1 MMHPDQLDISDRTVA
16 ALVADQFPQWAG
28 RPLRR
33 VAGDGT
39 VNAVFRL
46 GDDLSVRLPLRADD
60 PEAARRWLAAEA
72 EACRELADGCPFP
85 APVPVALGEP
95 GHGYPLPWAVQTWLA
110 GRDATVEDPADS
122 DAFAADLVTL
132 LGALREMDTR
142 GRRFAGRGRG
152 GDLAT
157 HDDWVE
163 ECLGRSERLVDVP
176 RCRSLWTSLRTL
188 PRPGT
193 DVMCHSDLVPGNVL
207 VRDGRLAGVIDGGGF
222 GPADPAL
229 DLVSAW
235 HLLDAG
241 PRDRLRRGLGC
252 GEVEWGRGMAWALV
266 QALGLVWY
274 YDGTNPGLAG
284 TGRRTIDRLLAAG

>member
-1 MMHPDQLDISDRTVA
+1 MMHPDQLEIADTTVA
-16 ALVADQFPQWAG
+16 ALVTDQFPQWAG
-28 RPLRR
+28 LPLRR
-33 VAGDGT
+33 VTGDGT

-60 PEAARRWLAAEA
+60 PEATRRWLVAEA
-72 EACRELADGCPFP
+72 AALGELAAACPFP
-85 APVPVALGEP
+85 APEPVALGEP

-110 GRDATVEDPADS
+110 GRDATVEDPAGS
-122 DAFAADLVTL
+122 DAFADDLVTL
-132 LGALREMDTR
+132 LRALRATDTR

-152 GDLAT
+152 GGLTD

-163 ECLGRSERLVDVP
+163 QCLRRSEGLVDAP
-176 RCRSLWTSLRTL
+176 RCRTLWTALRTL

-207 VRDGRLAGVIDGGGF
+207 VRDGRLAGVLDGGGF

-229 DLVSAW
+229 DLVAAW
-235 HLLDAG
+235 HLLDAA
-241 PRDRLRRGLGC
+241 PRERLRRGLDS
-252 GEVEWGRGMAWALV
+252 GEVEWRRGMAWALV

-274 YDGTNPGLAG
+274 YEKSSPGLAG
-284 TGRRTIDRLLAAG
+284 TGRRTIDRLLAAT

>member
-1 MMHPDQLDISDRTVA
+1 VA
-16 ALVADQFPQWAG
+16 ALVAEQFPQWAG
-28 RPLRR
+28 LPLRR

-142 GRRFAGRGRG
+142 GRRFAGRRRG
-152 GDLAT
+152 DDLTT

-188 PRPGT
+188 PRPGA
-193 DVMCHSDLVPGNVL
+193 DVMSHSDLVPGDVL
-207 VRDGRLAGVIDGGGF
+207 VRDGRLAGVLEQRRLRPGGSRARPRVRPAPAGRRPPGAAAPRAGVRGGGVAARH
-222 GPADPAL
+222 GVGAR
-229 DLVSAW
+229 
-235 HLLDAG
+235 AG
-241 PRDRLRRGLGC
+241 PRS
-252 GEVEWGRGMAWALV
+252 
-266 QALGLVWY
+266 GLVPPRGEPGAGR
-274 YDGTNPGLAG
+274 DGAAHDRPAADRAM
-284 TGRRTIDRLLAAG
+284 TGP

>member
-1 MMHPDQLDISDRTVA
+1 MHPDQLDIRDATVT
-16 ALVADQFPQWAG
+16 ALVADQFPAWAD

-46 GDDLSVRLPLRADD
+46 GEDLSVRLPLRAED
-60 PEAARRWLAAEA
+60 PGAVRRWLESEAA
-72 EACRELADGCPFP
+72 ACRELAAGCPFP

-95 GHGYPLPWAVQTWLA
+95 GHGYPLPWAVQTWLP
-110 GRDATVEDPADS
+110 GRDATVEDPGGS
-122 DAFAADLVTL
+122 DAFADDLAL
-132 LGALREMDTR
+132 LLTNLRAMDTR

-152 GDLAT
+152 GDLTT

-163 ECLGRSERLVDVP
+163 ECLGRSEGLLDVP
-176 RCRSLWTSLRTL
+176 RSRDLWTSLRTL
-188 PRPGT
+188 PRP
-193 DVMCHSDLVPGNVL
+193 DRDAMCHSDLVPGNVL
-207 VRDGRLAGVIDGGGF
+207 VRDGRLAGVLDGGGF

-241 PRDRLRRGLGC
+241 PRERLRRGLGC
-252 GEVEWGRGMAWALV
+252 GDVEWGRGMAWALV
-266 QALGLVWY
+266 QALGLAWY
-274 YDGTNPGLAG
+274 YRESNPGLAR
-284 TGRRTIDRLLAAG
+284 TGRRTIVRLLAAI